1 MGPQGRRAYRALA
14 VYDVLVCIPSY
25 VLLLRT
31 LILRATG
38 SKRLAVLPLIAAF
51 ADLVETSTQ
60 AYLTVNPL
68 LIPRLASIASFC
80 VQLKFALIVFSFLEW
95 PLSASFYLRV
105 RLLPWR
111 EEGTT
116 GSVHADASGEA
127 VWGEEDGACVALAHL
142 STEAS
147 QKPCVRLEV
156 RSREM
161 YVYERAVG
169 SAEVD
174 AASLVAGVKKEKITE
189 WAEVREGVRVAL
201 ELSFSRGATLPRI
214 SSKDVLRQHLFRL
227 TTYTRPTWCA
237 VCEQLLVGIRH
248 QGFRCEACGLDCHR
262 DCQLKAHAVREC
274 SRALV
279 SKTPDETLLDEEDE
293 EDWEEFGGRSSG
305 GGSRA
310 TTAPPPPPPPLPP
323 SPPSP
328 GIGEL
333 ELRLTSLATKFGDH
347 YVRTHVAPSR
357 EAPWL
362 SEPSRGP
369 GYFGPLRTHTVYESA
384 EPRFD
389 ATWVFPI
396 STFSSEVRLELVDAA
411 RDLVVGTLRF
421 GVLDLEQEEA
431 DRVATDAAAYLD
443 KACRAYVVGGDVLA
457 DAFFGSVETK
467 CIFSRFYF
475 EDRENCCFRD
485 RHGAPTAVA
494 KFAAAKSNLKVAVDD
509 LWFSSSPRLASPEP
523 LPETFSM
530 ELARR
535 HVERARQVIR
545 WINETYE
552 AYERVMRWT
561 DPLITAPL
569 FAAFVATCVWLDAE
583 HVGVVPLALL
593 VAFFLATARNR
604 LLGHPR
610 KTYFEHAARLAEANH
625 LGHPGPYR
633 PLGRLRVAVCAGR
646 GLGAAY
652 ETAPD
657 VYVVVSFAPAVAS
670 SWAVAQQ
677 QQQHKASGAAAAA
690 AAQEE
695 EEEEEEEDEEDVFF
709 SNSSL
714 HHHHGRCEDD
724 DDNNNNNSRRERQ
737 KQQRREETTTTVEEE
752 SGSKNEEHVL
762 GYTGTCRSKSPRWH
776 GALGVSLEHRRRRRD
791 PSALISRLVG
801 SLNVYGAAVVEPWER
816 RGFGETAQPLVDR
829 SLVYPVLRPA
839 EGGELLPWSKSG
851 GMLKFRVVREHPLD
865 RLLDKQLGAVSVAVA
880 SLVDPDGDRRGGP
893 QKERRGW
900 HDLDDLDLDD
910 GDENEEKND
919 PVENDDDDDDESEAP
934 PPGLNLRLQLI
945 LAKPRSTPTLE
956 DMETSRA
963 VEAMANAKLDSPQN
977 SPDRDAKNYRTN
989 KNRLH
994 NPLST
999 VVSVHANATYAQNV
1013 LGWSLDILESLKNA
1027 FSWTHPWK
1035 TAWLFGATLFA
1046 TLLFARIPTRWLAL
1060 AIGFYEFTYRLV
1072 PCFKGSPMT
1081 ARVLNL
1087 LQSVPNDDDLRRCYE
1102 HRAAT
1107 FARKKIENERRRRRR
1122 AKLHAIWQP
1131 AWQGPVA
1138 VREKNNIQQKYSPV
1152 FFDPSHLVVHGRRL
1166 LWWHS
1171 EKDIDS
1177 GRPPK
1182 GQLLL
1187 MGHSGLTDP
1196 SPTDIS
1202 AAGPLRA
1209 DSLLAGFYH
1218 LFQRPRFA
1226 CRPRWCRRC

>member
-1 MGPQGRRAYRALA
+1 MASVNG
-14 VYDVLVCIPSY
+14 LVH
-25 VLLLRT
+25 VRVV
-31 LILRATG
+31 R
-38 SKRLAVLPLIAAF
+38 
-51 ADLVETSTQ
+51 
-60 AYLTVNPL
+60 
-68 LIPRLASIASFC
+68 C
-80 VQLKFALIVFSFLEW
+80 VGLQEW

-293 EDWEEFGGRSSG
+293 EDWEEFGGRS
-305 GGSRA
+305 
-310 TTAPPPPPPPLPP
+310 
-323 SPPSP
+323 
-328 GIGEL
+328 
-333 ELRLTSLATKFGDH
+333 
-347 YVRTHVAPSR
+347 THVAPSR

-457 DAFFGSVETK
+457 DAFWERRNKMYFPASTLKTGKIAASEIVPALRPRWPIRRRQVQPQSGRRRPVVFELAET
-467 CIFSRFYF
+467 S
-475 EDRENCCFRD
+475 E
-485 RHGAPTAVA
+485 
-494 KFAAAKSNLKVAVDD
+494 
-509 LWFSSSPRLASPEP
+509 PEP
-523 LPETFSM
+523 PPETFSM

-633 PLGRLRVAVCAGR
+633 PLGRLRVA
-646 GLGAAY
+646 
-652 ETAPD
+652 
-657 VYVVVSFAPAVAS
+657 
-670 SWAVAQQ
+670 
-677 QQQHKASGAAAAA
+677 
-690 AAQEE
+690 
-695 EEEEEEEDEEDVFF
+695 
-709 SNSSL
+709 
-714 HHHHGRCEDD
+714 
-724 DDNNNNNSRRERQ
+724 
-737 KQQRREETTTTVEEE
+737 
-752 SGSKNEEHVL
+752 
-762 GYTGTCRSKSPRWH
+762 
-776 GALGVSLEHRRRRRD
+776 
-791 PSALISRLVG
+791 
-801 SLNVYGAAVVEPWER
+801 
-816 RGFGETAQPLVDR
+816 
-829 SLVYPVLRPA
+829 
-839 EGGELLPWSKSG
+839 
-851 GMLKFRVVREHPLD
+851 
-865 RLLDKQLGAVSVAVA
+865 
-880 SLVDPDGDRRGGP
+880 
-893 QKERRGW
+893 RRGW

-910 GDENEEKND
+910 GDENEEKTIRSKTTTTRRRVGSAS
-919 PVENDDDDDDESEAP
+919 P
-934 PPGLNLRLQLI
+934 LNLRLQLI
-945 LAKPRSTPTLE
+945 LAKPRSHDTLE
-956 DMETSRA
+956 EGRRR
-963 VEAMANAKLDSPQN
+963 V
-977 SPDRDAKNYRTN
+977 DR
-989 KNRLH
+989 H
-994 NPLST
+994 
-999 VVSVHANATYAQNV
+999 
-1013 LGWSLDILESLKNA
+1013 
-1027 FSWTHPWK
+1027 
-1035 TAWLFGATLFA
+1035 
-1046 TLLFARIPTRWLAL
+1046 
-1060 AIGFYEFTYRLV
+1060 AIGLRL
-1072 PCFKGSPMT
+1072 
-1081 ARVLNL
+1081 L
-1087 LQSVPNDDDLRRCYE
+1087 E
-1102 HRAAT
+1102 
-1107 FARKKIENERRRRRR
+1107 
-1122 AKLHAIWQP
+1122 
-1131 AWQGPVA
+1131 
-1138 VREKNNIQQKYSPV
+1138 IQQ
-1152 FFDPSHLVVHGRRL
+1152 
-1166 LWWHS
+1166 
-1171 EKDIDS
+1171 
-1177 GRPPK
+1177 PK
-1182 GQLLL
+1182 
-1187 MGHSGLTDP
+1187 P
-1196 SPTDIS
+1196 
-1202 AAGPLRA
+1202 
-1209 DSLLAGFYH
+1209 
-1218 LFQRPRFA
+1218 QRPHHEI
-1226 CRPRWCRRC
+1226 PRRVHEFGRTSLEKVEMEHPSRV